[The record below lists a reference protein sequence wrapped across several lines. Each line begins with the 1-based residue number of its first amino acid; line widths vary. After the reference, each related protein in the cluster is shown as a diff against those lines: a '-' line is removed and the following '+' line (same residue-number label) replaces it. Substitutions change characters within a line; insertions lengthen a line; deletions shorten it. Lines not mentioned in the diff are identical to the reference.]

1 MVTMDAQKLRVLVID
16 DEPMVAD
23 SLAQILNMFGYQA
36 VSVYSAA
43 AAIDHV
49 GATPCDMVISDV
61 VMDGKVS
68 GIDLA
73 IQLSTLL
80 PNCRVL
86 LMSGNNSTAELLKQ
100 AQEKGYTFDVL
111 AKPVH
116 PTEILER
123 LKTFQA

>member
-1 MVTMDAQKLRVLVID
+1 MDPQKLRILVID

-23 SLAQILNMFGYQA
+23 SLVQILNMFGYHA
-36 VSVYSAA
+36 VSAYSAQA
-43 AAIDHV
+43 GIDHV
-49 GATPCDMVISDV
+49 GATPCDLVISDV
-61 VMDGKVS
+61 VMDGELS

-73 IQLSTLL
+73 IQLTTLL
-80 PNCRVL
+80 PSCRVL
-86 LMSGNNSTAELLKQ
+86 LMSGNNSTAELLRN
-100 AQEKGYTFDVL
+100 AHTKGYAFDVL